1 MIRYAFIG
9 SGIVSLLLIN
19 PAPAAAQSSAPLSGL
34 LPTLYQ
40 RVIDEEGQVFAG
52 FTSNFEAHIRRARL
66 DTASQI
72 GNLISSQLSS
82 FPLVSSAGGFT
93 WTFEPTSGTFTRAS
107 DSFGPIFAERATTIG
122 RNRLNFGV
130 NYQRV
135 TFDHLEGK
143 SLSDGDIVG
152 YTGFPGY
159 ISGDA
164 GVFYE
169 DVLNL
174 VANTNTVSVF
184 ATYGAGDRLDI
195 GVAVPINHVEM
206 SATLTS
212 RYGDSIVGIWAPPM
226 CDTLSFGSHCF
237 PPTITR
243 EESRTASGIGDIV
256 ARAKY
261 NFFRQSGGGLSGA
274 IDLRLPTGDE
284 RNLLGLAGA
293 QAKMYFIASG
303 AVGRLSPHINAGYT
317 FSAESGAASEPGA
330 LLAAPP
336 DEINYVGG
344 ADYVISLRTTA
355 VFDVVGRTLR
365 GIGTL
370 QEGNTAF
377 GRPAGGLYQDL
388 RLVPGADLNLLL
400 GSAGVRVN
408 PAANLLV
415 SGNVLFPLTK
425 HGLTDRLTWLVGFD
439 YSF

>member
-1 MIRYAFIG
+1 MLRRALVG
-9 SGIVSLLLIN
+9 SGIVSLLLAG
-19 PAPAAAQSSAPLSGL
+19 PAPAAAQGATPLSGL
-34 LPTLYQ
+34 LPALYQ
-40 RVIDEEGQVFAG
+40 RVIDDESVKFAS
-52 FTSNFEAHIRRARL
+52 FTSISAEIIRRARL

-72 GNLISSQLSS
+72 SNLVGNQLSS

-93 WTFEPTSGTFTRAS
+93 WTFEPTAGTFTRAS
-107 DSFGPIFAERATTIG
+107 DSFGPLFAERATTIG
-122 RNRLNFGV
+122 RNRLNFGI

-143 SLSDGDIVG
+143 SLSDGEVVG

-159 ISGDA
+159 LGGDS

-169 DVLNL
+169 DSLDL

-184 ATYGAGDRLDI
+184 ATYGVGDRFDI

-206 SATLTS
+206 SATITS
-212 RYGDSIVGIWAPPM
+212 RYGDSLVGIWAPPM
-226 CDTLSFGSHCF
+226 CDTLSFGSICF
-237 PPTITR
+237 PQPIVR
-243 EESRTASGIGDIV
+243 QESRSASGIGDIV
-256 ARAKY
+256 ARANY
-261 NFFRQSGGGLSGA
+261 NFFRQGGGGLSGA
-274 IDLRLPTGDE
+274 VDVRLPTGDE
-284 RNLLGLAGA
+284 ENLLGLAGL
-293 QAKMYFIASG
+293 QAKMYFIAST

-317 FSAESGAASEPGA
+317 FSGESGAASAPGSI
-330 LLAAPP
+330 LGPPP
-336 DEINYVGG
+336 DEINFAGG
-344 ADYVISLRTTA
+344 ADYAVSLRTTA
-355 VFDVVGRTLR
+355 VFDVLSRTLR

-370 QEGNTAF
+370 EEGNAAYA
-377 GRPAGGLYQDL
+377 RPSGGLYQDL

>member
-1 MIRYAFIG
+1 MLRWALIG
-9 SGIVSLLLIN
+9 SGIVSLLLAN
-19 PAPAAAQSSAPLSGL
+19 PAAAAAQSAPPLSSL

-40 RVIDEEGQVFAG
+40 RVIDEEGQIFSG
-52 FTSNFEAHIRRARL
+52 FSGNSAEIIRRARL

-93 WTFEPTSGTFTRAS
+93 WTFEPSSATFTRAS
-107 DSFGPIFAERATTIG
+107 DSFGPLFAERATTIG

-143 SLSDGDIVG
+143 SLSDREIVG

-159 ISGDA
+159 LGGDS

-169 DVLNL
+169 DSLEL
-174 VANTNTVSVF
+174 VANTDTVSVF
-184 ATYGAGDRLDI
+184 ATYGASDRLDI
-195 GVAVPINHVEM
+195 GVAIPINHVEM

-226 CDTLSFGSHCF
+226 CDRRSFGEHCF
-237 PPTITR
+237 PPPIVR
-243 EESRTASGIGDIV
+243 QESRSASGIGDIV

-261 NFFRQSGGGLSGA
+261 NFLRQGGGGLSGA
-274 IDLRLPTGDE
+274 VDVRLPTGDE
-284 RNLLGLAGA
+284 ENLLGVAGL
-293 QAKMYFIASG
+293 QAKMYFIASTT
-303 AVGRLSPHINAGYT
+303 VGRLSPHINAGYT
-317 FSAESGAASEPGA
+317 FSGESGAAGAPGSIPGP
-330 LLAAPP
+330 PP

-344 ADYVISLRTTA
+344 ADYVVSLRTTA

-377 GRPAGGLYQDL
+377 GRPSGGLYQDL

-400 GSAGVRVN
+400 GSAGVRMN

-425 HGLTDRLTWLVGFD
+425 HGLTDSLTWLVGFD